1 MALAMNTD
9 LLPVAALA
17 CADAYSAHGSSIIIK
32 DRPFLTVF
40 SDEDTAEIII
50 EDEASIERAIG
61 YVAQIAEVWNVVV
74 ILPASLAGT
83 GHRLLRGRF
92 HNVRLQ
98 VWWTEADLVCFGRVE
113 VP

>member
-32 DRPFLTVF
+32 DHPFVTVF

-50 EDEASIERAIG
+50 EDEPSIERAIG
-61 YVAQIAEVWNVVV
+61 YVAQIAEIWNVVV
-74 ILPASLAGT
+74 VVPAALAGA

-92 HNVRLQ
+92 RNVNLQ
-98 VWWTEADLVCFGRVE
+98 VWWTDADRVCFGRVE